1 MLYGVPGRGKTGS
14 ISFDVSNNVEMKWRT
29 KSDSLR
35 KVSIIDELGASLSYN
50 LAAKQ
55 KQWSNLNTR
64 LRLKLSKNYTFSLNA
79 TWATYAYEFNENGQ
93 VVEGNRTEWSY
104 GRFGRFQGMSQ
115 NISYTFNN
123 GTFKKIASL
132 FVKEKEKEDATGEM
146 TQEELAAKAQANRE
160 AAATGRI
167 QSSSVKPQGKATDA
181 SVDEDGYMPFKLPWN
196 FTVSY
201 GITMSEDRSAE
212 INIKTMRY
220 PYRFTQNMN
229 FSGNI
234 TISDGWK
241 INYTSGYNF
250 EHKKLTTTTMNLSR
264 DLHCFEMTC
273 GIVLSP
279 YTSFNFSFRATSQM
293 LTDALKWDKRSSGSN
308 IDWY

>member
-1 MLYGVPGRGKTGS
+1 
-14 ISFDVSNNVEMKWRT
+14 
-29 KSDSLR
+29 
-35 KVSIIDELGASLSYN
+35 
-50 LAAKQ
+50 
-55 KQWSNLNTR
+55 
-64 LRLKLSKNYTFSLNA
+64 
-79 TWATYAYEFNENGQ
+79 
-93 VVEGNRTEWSY
+93 
-104 GRFGRFQGMSQ
+104 MSQ
-115 NISYTFNN
+115 NISYTLNN
-123 GTFKKIASL
+123 GTFTKLASL
-132 FVKEKEKEDATGEM
+132 FKPKQKAQEEEKTEM
-146 TQEELAAKAQANRE
+146 TQEELAEKAAANRAS
-160 AAATGRI
+160 AAAAAGALASSTG
-167 QSSSVKPQGKATDA
+167 SGSSVKPKGKAKDA

-201 GITMSEDRSAE
+201 GITMSEDRTAE
-212 INIKTMRY
+212 INVKTMRY
-220 PYRFTQNMN
+220 PYKFTQNMN

-250 EHKKLTTTTMNLSR
+250 ENKKLTTTTMNIAR

-293 LTDALKWDKRSSGSN
+293 LADALKWDKRNSGSN